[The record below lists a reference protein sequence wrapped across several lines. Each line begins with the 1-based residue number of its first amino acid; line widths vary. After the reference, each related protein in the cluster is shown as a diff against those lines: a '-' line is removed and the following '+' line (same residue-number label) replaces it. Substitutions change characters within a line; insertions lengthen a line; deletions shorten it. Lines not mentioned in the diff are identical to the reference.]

1 MRVYKLL
8 LRGVLGI
15 TLCLLFLTGVL
26 YADEPVELEIVP
38 GDEELN
44 LVGQVG
50 ADTRFEDGFRLVARG
65 GDLDSITF
73 DPSDLTDVTDD
84 DNKIRFYKITMEPTT
99 KPLSKDRPE
108 TFKVV
113 VTGWSKPGTYSGQLH
128 ILKPGEPS
136 GQGLTIPITLIAEA
150 TPEVGKEPTTAKLD
164 PSLVRCRPGLG
175 CGLAQSLL
183 GRAATQRTREIR
195 LGNTGP
201 VAASL
206 QPVEVVDVKGET
218 GGYQLTAEDFDFKP
232 PGTLSPKDSDVLKL
246 TVKTDRIPPDQY
258 KGTIRIPV
266 EGQDAPV
273 NIDVD
278 LKVRAGL
285 LVPMIVVV
293 GGWLLGHIIKLWPAA
308 EQRSRL
314 LLRVKSLKEKIAKLD
329 DKKDFETR
337 LELIRQLIDN
347 GNFPDARTQLKT
359 LEENV
364 QEQED
369 AEGGVDRTDPRQR
382 VRGLA
387 SGAKRVVG
395 WFSGIPPE
403 FEARFVLW
411 ILQPLLYFVLVVWII
426 YLGIQQNYVG
436 QATFGANPVADYVGL
451 IIWAMSADIVGRT
464 ITNIGQA

>member
-1 MRVYKLL
+1 
-8 LRGVLGI
+8 
-15 TLCLLFLTGVL
+15 LFPTAVL
-26 YADEPVELEIVP
+26 YAEEPVELEIVP

-44 LVGQVG
+44 LVGPIG
-50 ADTRFEDGFRLVARG
+50 ASTRFEDGFRLVARG
-65 GDLDSITF
+65 GDLASITF
-73 DPSDLTDVTDD
+73 EPTDLTDDD
-84 DNKIRFYKITMEPTT
+84 KLIPFWKITMEPTT
-99 KPLSKDRPE
+99 KPLPKDKAE
-108 TFKVV
+108 MFKVV
-113 VTGWSKPGTYSGQLH
+113 VVGWSEPGIYSGELH

-136 GQGLTIPITLIAEA
+136 DQGLTIPITLIAEA
-150 TPEVGKEPTTAKLD
+150 TPEVEKEPTTAKLD

-175 CGLAQSLL
+175 CGLAQTLL
-183 GRAATQRTREIR
+183 GRAAMQRTREIR
-195 LGNTGP
+195 LGNAGP

-206 QPVEVVDVKGET
+206 QSVEVVDVKGET

-232 PGTLSPKDSDVLKL
+232 PRTLPPKGSDLLEL

-258 KGTIRIPV
+258 RGTIRIPV
-266 EGQDAPV
+266 EGQEDAPV

-285 LVPMIVVV
+285 LVPMIVIV

-314 LLRVKSLKEKIAKLD
+314 LLRVEGLEKKIDTLN

-337 LELIRQLIDN
+337 IETIRQLIDDRK
-347 GNFPDARTQLKT
+347 FPDAKTQLKT
-359 LEENV
+359 LEDDV
-364 QEQED
+364 QSQLD
-369 AEGGVDRTDPRQR
+369 AESGVDISRPRQW
-382 VRGLA
+382 VRELA
-387 SGAKRVVG
+387 SGARHVVG
-395 WFSGIPPE
+395 WLSGIPPE

-411 ILQPLLYFVLVVWII
+411 ILQPLLYLVFVVWII
-426 YLGIQQNYVG
+426 YLGIQQNYVS